1 MEGSGLKGVTKQ
13 ILLETMVRHACGST
27 RNENKLCALVVDEE
41 GKRVL
46 GASCNM
52 SDLTAE
58 GVTHVEDLRE
68 ERQPQDTLGAI
79 YFIAP
84 TEGSIGRLLWDFDEG
99 RKFASKTTKAMYRE
113 AWVFFTGHIPDP
125 LFERLSRAQKENRT
139 FRRAMACCRELLVEF
154 MPLPTPGGR
163 SFSLNVPELSYD
175 MYRERSPEELS
186 GRVREL
192 QQDFEAERMSEGD
205 LIVAM
210 RTAASATP
218 SARRTVD
225 RLFQLC
231 ISLGATPETVYFRLD
246 EGARGEG
253 QHNPVLQ
260 TRGDVQYI
268 AEELH
273 RKLTEFT
280 KDR

>member
-46 GASCNM
+46 SASCNM

-84 TEGSIGRLLWDFDEG
+84 TEGSIGRLLWDFDEA
-99 RKFASKTTKAMYRE
+99 RTFASKTAKAMYRE

-175 MYRERSPEELS
+175 MYRERCEKERAAKAL
-186 GRVREL
+186 
-192 QQDFEAERMSEGD
+192 EAKKALESKK
-205 LIVAM
+205 A
-210 RTAASATP
+210 
-218 SARRTVD
+218 
-225 RLFQLC
+225 RLFSRRSSSFSRPP
-231 ISLGATPETVYFRLD
+231 IY
-246 EGARGEG
+246 
-253 QHNPVLQ
+253 
-260 TRGDVQYI
+260 
-268 AEELH
+268 
-273 RKLTEFT
+273 
-280 KDR
+280 